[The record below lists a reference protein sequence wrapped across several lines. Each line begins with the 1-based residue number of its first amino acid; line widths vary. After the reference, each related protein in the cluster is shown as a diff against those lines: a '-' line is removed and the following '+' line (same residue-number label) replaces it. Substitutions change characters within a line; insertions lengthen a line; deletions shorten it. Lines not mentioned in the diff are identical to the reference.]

1 VLACV
6 LVACGGNTAS
16 STDGGTPDTAT
27 FAPASA
33 AFFVSI
39 ESDPDGEQWQKASA
53 LLDKFPARDKIVAE
67 IEKSLRQEGVD
78 FERDVKPALGPE
90 VGIAGLALSESPAAV
105 FFTKSPQPD
114 KLEELLEKGD
124 DPAMTRRIE
133 GWVVA
138 GDTAA
143 DIDRVDSARK
153 SGSLADE
160 SEFQD
165 ALDAVD
171 SDGGVVAYIAG
182 DAIQAALDRALK
194 QEGAPSGLT
203 ESFGQLR
210 SVAASATAED
220 AGVRL
225 DALVKQT
232 KEFGLEPYAP
242 ALDNMLPAKPIFF
255 VSAAHL
261 DTVVRKVLEAVQTA
275 MPSFKEQ
282 RAQVEKALG
291 LSIENDVLPLLKK
304 EVAVGVYGEA
314 SGGLPVTVDA
324 VLSVDDD
331 DKTRRLMDRLGALLE
346 LGGSGKATKVEVG
359 GVQATQLTFT
369 DGSFSILWV
378 VDDGRLEV
386 STSREGLEKLRADSG
401 RLAEDSTYKAALE
414 AGKVPDEVSTLLYS
428 DLSAAVSFFT
438 SLPDSGVDAET
449 RANLQHLRSVVLSST
464 EHGTDVDVSGFL
476 SIS

>member
-1 VLACV
+1 
-6 LVACGGNTAS
+6 
-16 STDGGTPDTAT
+16 
-27 FAPASA
+27 
-33 AFFVSI
+33 
-39 ESDPDGEQWQKASA
+39 
-53 LLDKFPARDKIVAE
+53 
-67 IEKSLRQEGVD
+67 
-78 FERDVKPALGPE
+78 
-90 VGIAGLALSESPAAV
+90 
-105 FFTKSPQPD
+105 
-114 KLEELLEKGD
+114 
-124 DPAMTRRIE
+124 
-133 GWVVA
+133 
-138 GDTAA
+138 
-143 DIDRVDSARK
+143 
-153 SGSLADE
+153 
-160 SEFQD
+160 
-165 ALDAVD
+165 
-171 SDGGVVAYIAG
+171 
-182 DAIQAALDRALK
+182 
-194 QEGAPSGLT
+194 
-203 ESFGQLR
+203 
-210 SVAASATAED
+210 
-220 AGVRL
+220 
-225 DALVKQT
+225 
-232 KEFGLEPYAP
+232 
-242 ALDNMLPAKPIFF
+242 
-255 VSAAHL
+255 
-261 DTVVRKVLEAVQTA
+261 

-282 RAQVEKALG
+282 RAQVEQALG
-291 LSIENDVLPLLKK
+291 LSIDNDVLPLLKK
-304 EVAVGVYGEA
+304 EIAVGVYGEA

-331 DKTRRLMDRLGALLE
+331 DKTRRLMERLGALLE